1 MDNRTSTNLYVVMY
15 HLHRVW
21 GIGNCSLIYDD
32 DDDDDDDDNSDVNN
46 DHVNLPH
53 KNINAQKQKHLI

>member
-1 MDNRTSTNLYVVMY
+1 MDNRTSTNLYVVMC
-15 HLHRVW
+15 HLQRVW

-32 DDDDDDDDNSDVNN
+32 DDDDDDDDDND

-53 KNINAQKQKHLI
+53 KNINAQKHLI

>member
-1 MDNRTSTNLYVVMY
+1 MDNRTSTNTYVVMC

-32 DDDDDDDDNSDVNN
+32 DDDD
-46 DHVNLPH
+46 HVNLPH
-53 KNINAQKQKHLI
+53 KNINAQK

>member
-1 MDNRTSTNLYVVMY
+1 MDNRTSTNLYVVMC

-21 GIGNCSLIYDD
+21 GIGNCSLIYN
-32 DDDDDDDDNSDVNN
+32 DDDDDDDNSDVND